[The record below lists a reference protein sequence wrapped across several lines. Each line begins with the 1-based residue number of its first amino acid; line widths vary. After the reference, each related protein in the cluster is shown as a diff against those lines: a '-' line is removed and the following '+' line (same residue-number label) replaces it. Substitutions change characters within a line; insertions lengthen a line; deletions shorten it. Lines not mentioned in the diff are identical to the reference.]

1 MSDTIKHCGIVILA
15 AGSSSR
21 LGKPKQLLE
30 FEGSTLLN
38 RVATIACQSK
48 RYPVIVVLGA
58 NADLIQ
64 ENLSISGID
73 VVLNDNWQDGM
84 ASSLRTGVLA
94 MGKMYPDVDGIMILV
109 SDQPHLTNNH
119 IVQLIDAQNK
129 SGLPIAA
136 CSYAGIM
143 GTPALFHKSI
153 FPELMQLKGDIGAK
167 KIIESRKQDVVT
179 VFFDKGVVDI
189 DTQADYENLLKGKV

>member
-73 VVLNDNWQDGM
+73 VVINDNWQDGM

>member
-1 MSDTIKHCGIVILA
+1 MGYTIKHCGIVILA

-21 LGKPKQLLE
+21 LGKPKQLLA
-30 FEGSTLLN
+30 FEGTTLLA
-38 RVATIACQSK
+38 RVAAIACQSK

-58 NADLIQ
+58 NADLIK
-64 ENLSISGID
+64 ENLSISGLD
-73 VVLNDNWQDGM
+73 VVINEDWEEGM
-84 ASSLRTGVLA
+84 ASSLRTGLHA
-94 MGKMYPDVDGIMILV
+94 MEKKYPAVDGIMILV
-109 SDQPHLTNNH
+109 SDQPHLTDNH

-143 GTPALFHKSI
+143 GTPALFHKSV

-167 KIIESRKQDVVT
+167 RIIESRKQDVVT

-189 DTQADYENLLKGKV
+189 DTQADYENLLKGKI

>member
-30 FEGSTLLN
+30 FEGSTLLS

-73 VVLNDNWQDGM
+73 VVVNDNWQDGM

-94 MGKMYPDVDGIMILV
+94 MEKMYPDVDGIMILV

-153 FPELMQLKGDIGAK
+153 FPELMLLKGDIGAK

>member
-1 MSDTIKHCGIVILA
+1 
-15 AGSSSR
+15 
-21 LGKPKQLLE
+21 
-30 FEGSTLLN
+30 
-38 RVATIACQSK
+38 
-48 RYPVIVVLGA
+48 
-58 NADLIQ
+58 
-64 ENLSISGID
+64 
-73 VVLNDNWQDGM
+73 
-84 ASSLRTGVLA
+84 
-94 MGKMYPDVDGIMILV
+94 MILV

-179 VFFDKGVVDI
+179 VFFDKGIVDI